1 MADAKVKEVLAKL
14 EVLGNERVREQNV
27 KRGAGDLPQFGVR
40 LGEIR
45 KVAKEVRADHDL
57 GLELWETGILE
68 ARLLAVLAFKPGRL
82 TIERLDELVRSV
94 RFVQVFDW
102 LDSYVIRKHPEK
114 EALRTKWADDPD
126 PWAARAYW
134 SLTAE
139 RVGKSPDGLDL
150 PGLLDRIEGESF
162 SGTIAGPGEL
172 SIATMTVDE
181 ADFRIGGSGNVTA
194 AGTARE
200 ASVSIGGSGEVRAGG
215 LMAQTA
221 EVSIGGSGDVALT
234 VQEDADISIAGSG
247 DVDISGPA
255 RCSVSRM
262 GSGEV
267 RCSGGGG
274 DTT

>member
-14 EVLGNERVREQNV
+14 EALGNERVREQNV

-45 KVAKEVRADHDL
+45 KVAKEVRADHAL
-57 GLELWETGILE
+57 GLELWDTGIVE
-68 ARLLAVLAFKPGRL
+68 ARLLAVLAFKPARL
-82 TIERLDELVRSV
+82 TIERLDGLVRSV

-150 PGLLDRIEGESF
+150 PGLLDRIEGEMVDARPEPQW
-162 SGTIAGPGEL
+162 TMNNTLAGIGIHFAEHRDRALKIGEKL
-172 SIATMTVDE
+172 GVYRDYPTPKGCTSPFAPIWINEIVG
-181 ADFRIGGSGNVTA
+181 RQG
-194 AGTARE
+194 
-200 ASVSIGGSGEVRAGG
+200 
-215 LMAQTA
+215 
-221 EVSIGGSGDVALT
+221 
-234 VQEDADISIAGSG
+234 
-247 DVDISGPA
+247 
-255 RCSVSRM
+255 
-262 GSGEV
+262 
-267 RCSGGGG
+267 
-274 DTT
+274 

>member
-1 MADAKVKEVLAKL
+1 MADAMVKEVLAKL

-114 EALRTKWADDPD
+114 EALRLRWADDPD

-150 PGLLDRIEGESF
+150 PGLLDRIEGEMVDARPEPQW
-162 SGTIAGPGEL
+162 TMNNTLAGIGIHFAEHRDRALEIGEKL
-172 SIATMTVDE
+172 GVYRDYPTPKGCTSPFAPIWINEIVG
-181 ADFRIGGSGNVTA
+181 RQG
-194 AGTARE
+194 
-200 ASVSIGGSGEVRAGG
+200 
-215 LMAQTA
+215 
-221 EVSIGGSGDVALT
+221 
-234 VQEDADISIAGSG
+234 
-247 DVDISGPA
+247 
-255 RCSVSRM
+255 
-262 GSGEV
+262 
-267 RCSGGGG
+267 
-274 DTT
+274 